1 MNAPIRL
8 KSLACAAAVLALAA
22 CANPAATGGAQS
34 ASSNLNGHAANL
46 PAAKSVG
53 PSVSCIPL
61 ATVRESRVRDD
72 WTIDFKAGGK
82 LWYRSVL
89 PYRCNG
95 LGFERAFTYNTSIA
109 QLCSQD
115 IITVFQQS
123 GNGGPRGSCGLGQF
137 QPVELVK

>member
-1 MNAPIRL
+1 MNAPDRL

-22 CANPAATGGAQS
+22 CTNPAGTQS
-34 ASSNLNGHAANL
+34 ANTSANGHAANL
-46 PAAKSVG
+46 PAAKPVG

-61 ATVRESRVRDD
+61 ASARESRVRDD

-82 LWYRSVL
+82 RWYRTVL

-95 LGFERAFTYNTSIA
+95 LGFERAFSYATSIS
-109 QLCSQD
+109 QLCSAD

-123 GNGGPRGSCGLGQF
+123 GGGSGPRNSCGLGQF
-137 QPVELVK
+137 QLVELEK

>member
-1 MNAPIRL
+1 MKACN
-8 KSLACAAAVLALAA
+8 LACAAALLALSA
-22 CANPAATGGAQS
+22 CANPSATQSAAT
-34 ASSNLNGHAANL
+34 NLNGHAANL
-46 PAAKSVG
+46 PIAKPVG

-61 ATVRESRVRDD
+61 ASVRESRVRDD

-89 PYRCNG
+89 PYRCNA
-95 LGFERAFTYNTSIA
+95 LGFERAFSYATSIS
-109 QLCSQD
+109 QLCSAD

-137 QPVELVK
+137 QPVELAK